1 MGELVGIARLFGFRP
16 RRETRAAAALYRCI
30 VEQGRQ
36 PGFFAWLGV
45 PDTLDG
51 RFETLALHAFLVLR
65 RLKSDPRGTIGL
77 SQALLDAFFADMD
90 RSLRE
95 LGVADLGVGRRVKSM
110 AQALYGRMQAYEK
123 GLEERGDAG
132 LQAALRR
139 NLYGTVPMPR
149 LADLAAMARYV
160 RRQHEALA
168 AQPLSELRAG
178 CVDFLPCE
186 AVQEAEP

>member
-1 MGELVGIARLFGFRP
+1 MGIANLFRFRP
-16 RRETRAAAALYRCI
+16 RGEARLAAALYRGI

-65 RLKSDPRGTIGL
+65 RLKSDPSGTIGL

-95 LGVADLGVGRRVKSM
+95 MGVTDLGVGRRVKAM
-110 AQALYGRMQAYEK
+110 AQALYGRIEAYERA
-123 GLEERGDAG
+123 LEERGDAA

-139 NLYGTVPMPR
+139 NLYGTVAMPR
-149 LADLAAMARYV
+149 PADLAAMARYV
-160 RRQHEALA
+160 RRQHQALA

-178 CVDFLPCE
+178 RVDLLMLPCE